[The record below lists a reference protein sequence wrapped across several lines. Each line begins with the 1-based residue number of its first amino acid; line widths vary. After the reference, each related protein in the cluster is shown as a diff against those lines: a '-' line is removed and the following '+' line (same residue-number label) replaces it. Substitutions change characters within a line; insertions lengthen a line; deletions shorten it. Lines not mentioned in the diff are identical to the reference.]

1 MFAIIKTG
9 GKQLKVSPGQEIFIE
24 KIIAKEDENYF
35 FDQILAIENEQEQ
48 KTILGDPFIKGAKI
62 EAQVIKQGKA
72 KKILVAKY
80 KKRKKYRLKRG
91 HRQLYTKILITKI
104 IAWFFW

>member
-9 GKQLKVSPGQEIFIE
+9 GKQLKVSPGQEVFIE
-24 KIIAKEDENYF
+24 KILVKENEYYV
-35 FDQILAIENEQEQ
+35 FDQVLVIENEQDQ
-48 KTILGDPFIKGAKI
+48 RTILGNPFVQGAKI
-62 EAQVIKQGKA
+62 EAQVVKQGKA

-91 HRQLYTKILITKI
+91 HRQLYTKVLITKI
-104 IAWFFW
+104 IS